1 MFQWHLLNTSENS
14 IHSYFS
20 QLYKN
25 IFQKINSVELTSKK
39 NMIIIRIKQNV
50 LKNEGKDEVKMR
62 EKKNVK
68 REVMTITLVIAGVLI
83 IGGTSSKAAL
93 QANPT
98 THSAGKTAT
107 GASWITSIRQMEA
120 AGQTM
125 GLNETLNTDL
135 TSAESNNIDVH
146 MMRTTEY
153 GAVAILSASGFGN
166 PKKLSEVSIKSSTG
180 NVTGVYMGNR
190 WEWTAGVCSASTV
203 RKNARYYDLY
213 TTSNTSAKVGDALGT
228 DSTPNKGCTGWH
240 GASGAY
246 WLNSAA
252 FGFRRGNNGVFSF
265 DGGSNWTGSG
275 YCGRGVAVVGPGL

>member
-1 MFQWHLLNTSENS
+1 MKEKRS
-14 IHSYFS
+14 
-20 QLYKN
+20 
-25 IFQKINSVELTSKK
+25 
-39 NMIIIRIKQNV
+39 
-50 LKNEGKDEVKMR
+50 MR
-62 EKKNVK
+62 K
-68 REVMTITLVIAGVLI
+68 VMMTTMLVIAGILM

-93 QANPT
+93 QANMT
-98 THSAGKTAT
+98 THNAKGTKT
-107 GASWITSIRQMEA
+107 GAKWIEQIRQMET

-135 TSAESNNIDVH
+135 SPKTSNNIDVH

-190 WEWTAGVCSASTV
+190 WEGTAGVCSASTV

-228 DSTPNKGCTGWH
+228 DSTPNKGCADWH
-240 GASGAY
+240 GASNAR
-246 WLNSAA
+246 WLNNTAY
-252 FGFRRGNNGVFSF
+252 GFIRGYNGVFSF
-265 DGGSNWTGSG
+265 DGYSHYWGKDNF
-275 YCGRGVAVVGPGL
+275 CGRGVAVVGTGL